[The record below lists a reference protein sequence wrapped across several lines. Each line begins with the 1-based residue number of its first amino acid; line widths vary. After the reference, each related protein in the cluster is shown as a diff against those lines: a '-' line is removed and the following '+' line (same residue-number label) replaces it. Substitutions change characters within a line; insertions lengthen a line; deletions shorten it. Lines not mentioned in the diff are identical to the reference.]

1 MTRVTAILLCAG
13 RSSRMGRPKP
23 LLPWGDR
30 TLVAYHVAELA
41 AAGCDPV
48 IVVLGHEAEA
58 ILPHLDH
65 PSVEVVV
72 NPRYDEG
79 RASSLR
85 AGAQAVPYDAEAV
98 VTLSVDQPRPRDVVA
113 RLLSAHERG
122 GVLITQPE
130 YRGRRGHPVV
140 LSAALLPELR
150 QVAEETLGLRAVL
163 RAHANETRLVPFD
176 DPVVTVDVNTPDDL
190 ARALPLFGLASKGG
204 DKPESRAGQ

>member
-1 MTRVTAILLCAG
+1 
-13 RSSRMGRPKP
+13 MGRPKP
-23 LLPWGDR
+23 LLAWGDR
-30 TLVAYHVAELA
+30 TLIAYQVAELA

-98 VTLSVDQPRPRDVVA
+98 VTLSVDQPRPRAVVA

-122 GVLITQPE
+122 GALVTQPE

-140 LSAALLPELR
+140 LSTALLPELR
-150 QVAEETLGLRAVL
+150 QVTEETLGLRAIL
-163 RAHANETRLVPFD
+163 RAHADDIRLVPFD
-176 DPVVTVDVNTPDDL
+176 DPVVTVDLNTPEDV
-190 ARALPLFGLASKGG
+190 ARALPLFGLAS
-204 DKPESRAGQ
+204 DDNDEPESRAAQ